1 MAKMV
6 NSRVASKKVKL
17 FKSAW
22 KAVLL
27 GAVSG
32 VLYWALTS
40 LLVKGNYSIAVA
52 GNIATILVATIGI
65 ASMLFLRIEQPIII
79 ALASG
84 ISLWNLA
91 EMTNKLNIYELLF
104 WTVGLYLLTY
114 LLYFWITRYYKFW
127 PVIIVTIIMVIL
139 SRLIVFL

>member
-6 NSRVASKKVKL
+6 NSRVASKKVKF